1 MKREVE
7 LSKNEK
13 HDAWKEMHQSP
24 EFLAQKKYIMRI
36 TNDAYKLLRLAF
48 SYSVRAYD
56 FSSKSLSVQS
66 TDDLAQSI
74 LACSYLIDEG
84 LITPVKR
91 ELRYIIESSIKY
103 LYADQQTSGLS
114 LDDKV
119 IFLENLGSSIDVR
132 HNLKLSAL
140 HADDAKQ
147 FIDELNDVYRECC
160 AYVHVSPRQV
170 AERLEQKER
179 GGALGYETTDE
190 LRKLSKLMFRVYD
203 MALALY
209 FHGYDISMTGD
220 LFAGALD
227 DMPKWSF
234 HKGKYVSTVSAY
246 FDYKHERNM
255 RKYGESRSWNHEGR
269 PPRKLG

>member
-1 MKREVE
+1 MSQEIQIQKKEALE
-7 LSKNEK
+7 
-13 HDAWKEMHQSP
+13 EMHQSP
-24 EFLAQKKYIMRI
+24 EFKAQKKYFMRI
-36 TNDAYKLLRLAF
+36 TNDAYLLLKLAF
-48 SYSVRAYD
+48 MYSSRAYD
-56 FSSKSLSVQS
+56 FSKNALSVQS

-74 LACSYLIDEG
+74 QACSYLFDEG

-103 LYADQQTSGLS
+103 LYADQQTKGKNLQ
-114 LDDKV
+114 DK
-119 IFLENLGSSIDVR
+119 ITFLQSIGSSIDVR
-132 HNLKLSAL
+132 EDLNLSAL
-140 HADDAKQ
+140 HEEDAKLL
-147 FIDELNDVYRECC
+147 INELNDVYRECC

-170 AERLEQKER
+170 SERLDQRER

-190 LRKLSKLMFRVYD
+190 LRKLNKLIFRVYD

-209 FHGYDISMTGD
+209 FHGYDLSMTGD
-220 LFAGALD
+220 LFVGALD

-255 RKYGESRSWNHEGR
+255 RKYGEARPWDAKNW
-269 PPRKLG
+269 PPRKLNKA